1 MICALFV
8 KIVHT
13 RTEVRK
19 EAESKPYRSKPL
31 PKPKPL
37 RSRSRTC
44 EALPVKVGLI
54 IFQAFQFCFGM

>member
-31 PKPKPL
+31 L
-37 RSRSRTC
+37 TQALWFQNVR
-44 EALPVKVGLI
+44 ALPVEVGLI